1 MSPSLRVNSLELSG
15 TSNSTIVETFNAE
28 HLLQQMVDENAP
40 QSAKR
45 TASNASNGL

>member
-1 MSPSLRVNSLELSG
+1 MTPSHRVRYLEISG

-40 QSAKR
+40 QSAQR
-45 TASNASNGL
+45 TASNPSNGL